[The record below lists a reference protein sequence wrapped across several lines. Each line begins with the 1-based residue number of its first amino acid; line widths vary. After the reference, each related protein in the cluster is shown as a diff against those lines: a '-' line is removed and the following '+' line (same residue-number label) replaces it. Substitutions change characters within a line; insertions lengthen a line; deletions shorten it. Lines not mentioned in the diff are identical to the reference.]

1 MKVAMLLIS
10 MLFLATAV
18 EARPGGGGR
27 LLAKKSKKEPSCRK
41 GCKQACEAMEA
52 PCSKGQKACKKTCK
66 KDKRKES
73 CEVLGLKG
81 KACKKEKKANK
92 LASCKAELE
101 DCNKKSKKSKKN
113 KCKAGICKK
122 KPCKKTSA
130 CPK

>member
-1 MKVAMLLIS
+1 MLLIS

-18 EARPGGGGR
+18 EALPGGGGR
-27 LLAKKSKKEPSCRK
+27 QLAKKEPSCRK
-41 GCKQACEAMEA
+41 GCKNACKEQEA

-73 CEVLGLKG
+73 CEALGLMG

-92 LASCKAELE
+92 AADCKAELE
-101 DCNKKSKKSKKN
+101 ACNKKNKKSKRN